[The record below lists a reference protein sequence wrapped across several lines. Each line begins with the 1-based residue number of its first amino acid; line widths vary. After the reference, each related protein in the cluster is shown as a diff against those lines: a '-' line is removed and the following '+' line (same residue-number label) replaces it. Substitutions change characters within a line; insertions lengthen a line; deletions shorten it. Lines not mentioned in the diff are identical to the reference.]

1 MENSSERPADVVDK
15 TLGFVDHALDVF
27 HDKVLRPVFLAG
39 RTIAFG
45 FVLLAFGVA
54 TLTVLLVGLVRLLNI
69 YLFAGREWITYLS
82 LGAILVAIGLVL
94 WRSRKPI
101 PQRKSS

>member
-1 MENSSERPADVVDK
+1 MENQTERPADVVDK
-15 TLGFVDHALDVF
+15 TLSFVDHALDVF
-27 HDKVLRPVFLAG
+27 HDKVLRPIFLAG

-54 TLTVLLVGLVRLLNI
+54 TLTVLLVGLVRFCDI

-82 LGAILVAIGLVL
+82 LGAVLVGVGLFL
-94 WRSRKPI
+94 WRSRKPV